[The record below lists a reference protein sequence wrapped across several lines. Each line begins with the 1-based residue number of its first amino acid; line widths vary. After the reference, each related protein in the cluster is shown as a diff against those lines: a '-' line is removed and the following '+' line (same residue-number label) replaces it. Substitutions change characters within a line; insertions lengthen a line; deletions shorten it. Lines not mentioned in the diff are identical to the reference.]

1 MSGLI
6 EQLKEFD
13 IADDTVVDF
22 TWSSGCDI
30 MHYTDDWHDSAYND
44 TGVIHALGEAVSQG
58 VFFEHGN
65 SVIDELRDDDHLE
78 DFDENDEDADLT
90 EYVTEAIMENIWDYD
105 FIERDVTKYDH
116 KRGWVDMSFSLSA
129 PWGVLKE
136 SNEYFGDAD
145 WTASARTKKGTRVS
159 VGD

>member
-22 TWSSGCDI
+22 TWSNGCDI
-30 MHYTDDWHDSAYND
+30 MHYTDDWQDDAMSN
-44 TGVIHALGEAVSQG
+44 TGVIQALAEAATQG
-58 VFFEHGN
+58 VFYENGN
-65 SVIDELRDDDHLE
+65 SIIDALREDDHME
-78 DFDENDEDADLT
+78 NFDEEDEDADLI
-90 EYVTEAIMENIWDYD
+90 EYVTETIADNHYDYD
-105 FIERDVTKYDH
+105 FFERDVTKYDH

-145 WTASARTKKGTRVS
+145 WKASARTKKNTRVS
-159 VGD
+159 VGR

>member
-30 MHYTDDWHDSAYND
+30 MHYNDDWQDDAMNN
-44 TGVIHALGEAVSQG
+44 TGVIHALAEAVSQG

-78 DFDENDEDADLT
+78 NFEMQILQST
-90 EYVTEAIMENIWDYD
+90 LQKPLWKTFGIMTLSSVT
-105 FIERDVTKYDH
+105 
-116 KRGWVDMSFSLSA
+116 
-129 PWGVLKE
+129 
-136 SNEYFGDAD
+136 
-145 WTASARTKKGTRVS
+145 
-159 VGD
+159 

>member
-30 MHYTDDWHDSAYND
+30 MHYTDDWQDDAYSN
-44 TGVIHALGEAVSQG
+44 TGVIQALSEATTQG

-65 SVIDELRDDDHLE
+65 SVIDTLREDDLLE
-78 DFDENDEDADLT
+78 NFDEGDEDADLT
-90 EYVTEAIMENIWDYD
+90 EYITETIMDNIWDYD
-105 FIERDVTKYDH
+105 FIESDVTKYDH
-116 KRGWVDMSFSLSA
+116 KRGWVNMSFSLSA

-136 SNEYFGDAD
+136 SSEYFGGD
-145 WTASARTKKGTRVS
+145 WKASARTKKNTRVS